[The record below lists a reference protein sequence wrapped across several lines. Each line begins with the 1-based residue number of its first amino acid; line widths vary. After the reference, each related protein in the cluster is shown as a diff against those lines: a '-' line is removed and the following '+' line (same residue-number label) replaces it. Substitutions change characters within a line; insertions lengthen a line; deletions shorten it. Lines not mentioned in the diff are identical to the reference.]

1 MSEISMV
8 MRYAGI
14 PYKHQGRTSDGLDCW
29 GLIKLIYKEML
40 GIEILDIGEDYPD
53 DWSWKGK
60 DLFIENYQKQ
70 WDRRKVPEVFDVI
83 LINNGK
89 GTANHAG
96 VMLDKLRFIHCI
108 RAGVIV
114 SKITDRIWQGRIN
127 GYFRYKK

>member
-1 MSEISMV
+1 M
-8 MRYAGI
+8 
-14 PYKHQGRTSDGLDCW
+14 
-29 GLIKLIYKEML
+29 
-40 GIEILDIGEDYPD
+40 
-53 DWSWKGK
+53 
-60 DLFIENYQKQ
+60 FIENYQKQ